1 MTELH
6 TERGAPMK
14 ETSAQERYTLLCQIH
29 DILVS
34 QNYDPLRQISGY
46 LLTEDPTYIP
56 DCQNARSLIVSID
69 RTALLDD
76 LLRLYF
82 KDV

>member
-1 MTELH
+1 MKKT
-6 TERGAPMK
+6 TAP
-14 ETSAQERYTLLCQIH
+14 ERYALLCQIR

-34 QNYDPLRQISGY
+34 QNYDPIRQISGY

-69 RTALLDD
+69 RTELIDD

-82 KDV
+82 KET

>member
-1 MTELH
+1 
-6 TERGAPMK
+6 MK
-14 ETSAQERYTLLCQIH
+14 KATPQERYTLLCQIR

-56 DCQNARSLIVSID
+56 DCKNARAMIVSIG
-69 RTALLDD
+69 RTELLED
-76 LLRLYF
+76 LLLLYF
-82 KDV
+82 DSERKAVTP